1 MDLATLDVPRDEARA
16 KYLEYRHAITERHD
30 AELAAIAAGYRAI
43 SRGHQVIDLADT
55 LRAGGTVAVP
65 QRYGSDAHLPAL
77 AVARAEDRFAT
88 CMTSDTGAVTF
99 QAVVRED
106 RRLRTTQRKDL
117 AFPAGTIPGLSHSY
131 GRHQAV
137 VPIIPPGLR
146 PARGLAKLHILW
158 EAEWTPIPPTDPALL
173 RHLRGTLYAVL
184 AVWDLTPLEQ
194 AVLGHRFRELP

>member
-1 MDLATLDVPRDEARA
+1 MELATLDVPRDEARA

-43 SRGHQVIDLADT
+43 ARGHQVIDLAAT
-55 LRAGGTVAVP
+55 LQAGGTVTITHGRTEH
-65 QRYGSDAHLPAL
+65 QLPAL

-88 CMTSDTGAVTF
+88 CACDTNGAVSF
-99 QAVVRED
+99 QALHRD
-106 RRLRTTQRKDL
+106 GRWTRPTNRKDL
-117 AFPAGTIPGLSHSY
+117 TFPAGTIPGLTWS
-131 GRHQAV
+131 RHRFQAV

-146 PARGLAKLHILW
+146 PARGLSRLHILW
-158 EAEWTPIPPTDPALL
+158 EAEWTPAPPVDPALL
-173 RHLRGTLYAVL
+173 RHLRGNLYAVL